1 MFRSP
6 PLPRTVPTALLGA
19 GLVAAWSSGFIGA
32 ELGTGE
38 ASATTLLAWRFIAV
52 TAVLGGWA
60 LLRRPRIPPRELAL
74 HTGIG
79 ALAQAGYLYG
89 VVAAAEHG
97 VAAGTSA
104 LIAALQPIAAAAL
117 AAPLLGERVTPRRA
131 GGLAL
136 GLLGVALVVGSDLSA
151 GGTAPAWAFL
161 LPLAAMLSLVAASV
175 LERRTRPR
183 ASVTDAL
190 TVQCA
195 VSAVLFTGL
204 AGATG
209 SLAPPADP
217 AFWAAVAWVV
227 VLSTFGGYGLYW
239 AVLARTGVT
248 RVSALLYLTPPTTM
262 LWAWPM
268 FGQVPGPMSLA
279 GLAVC
284 AAAVALIGTGPRP
297 RTPAKR
303 PAPPCGASA
312 PNG

>member
-1 MFRSP
+1 MFRSL
-6 PLPRTVPTALLGA
+6 PLPRTAPTALLGA
-19 GLVAAWSSGFIGA
+19 GLVATWSSGFIGA

-52 TAVLGGWA
+52 TALLGGWA

-74 HTGIG
+74 HAAIG

-136 GLLGVALVVGSDLSA
+136 GLAGVALVVGSDLSA
-151 GGTAPAWAFL
+151 GGAAPAWAFL
-161 LPLAAMLSLVAASV
+161 LPFAAMLSLVAASV

-183 ASVTDAL
+183 ASVADAL

-217 AFWAAVAWVV
+217 GFWAAVAWVV
-227 VLSTFGGYGLYW
+227 LLSTFGGYGFYW
-239 AVLARTGVT
+239 AVLARTDVT

-268 FGQVPGPMSLA
+268 FGQAPGPAALA

-284 AAAVALIGTGPRP
+284 ATAVALIGAGPRP
-297 RTPAKR
+297 RTASGRRAPSR
-303 PAPPCGASA
+303 PAPPTG
-312 PNG
+312 